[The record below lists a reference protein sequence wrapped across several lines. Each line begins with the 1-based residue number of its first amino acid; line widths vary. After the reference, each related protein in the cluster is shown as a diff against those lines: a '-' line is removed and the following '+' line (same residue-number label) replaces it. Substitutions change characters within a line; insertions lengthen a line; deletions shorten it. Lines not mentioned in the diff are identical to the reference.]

1 MSIPIF
7 FPSLGGVDGAK
18 DTASG
23 EVTSLVDHQQR
34 ARTRGFITN
43 KRLMLSL
50 AEAGGRM
57 MYSYKDLAA
66 LAGYTARVY
75 ALLSTLHRVH
85 ANAYYRK
92 NAELYSLGDAQG
104 TVQEGYDGIRMEHV
118 PIVAPARRGYSG
130 EELIASLDLKV
141 RAGQHVLISG
151 GNGVGKTA
159 IARVIGGL
167 WPVYRG
173 LVSKPKQ
180 DKLFQIPQRPYLSMG
195 TLRDQLIYPD
205 SHADMV
211 LAGRRDRELLQILEI
226 FKLEF
231 VVRREGGWETKKDW
245 KNVFSGGEKQRI
257 NLARMFYH
265 QPKYAIL
272 DEATSAVSSDVEG
285 TIYQEAKKLGITLIT
300 ISHRPGLLK
309 YHTHTLKLNGDDQG
323 WNFEP
328 IGVEKERMSVE
339 AEIKSIHKQLDDV
352 QKLKTRRT
360 EIEKQLTMR
369 DDDTP
374 AEPLR
379 LENGGAKVDE
389 ASV

>member
-1 MSIPIF
+1 MSFPIF
-7 FPSLGGVDGAK
+7 FPALGGMD
-18 DTASG
+18 ASI
-23 EVTSLVDHQQR
+23 ESNSEATPLIDHKQR
-34 ARTRGFITN
+34 SRTRGFITN

-92 NAELYSLGDAQG
+92 DAELYSLGDVQG

-118 PIVAPARRGYSG
+118 PIVAPAKRGYSG
-130 EELIASLDLKV
+130 EELIESLDLKI

-159 IARVIGGL
+159 VARVIAGL

-180 DKLFQIPQRPYLSMG
+180 DKLFHIPQRPYLSMG

-211 LAGRRDRELLQILEI
+211 LSGRRDRELLQILEI

-231 VVRREGGWETKKDW
+231 VVHREGGWETKKDW

-257 NLARMFYH
+257 NLVRMFYH

-272 DEATSAVSSDVEG
+272 DEATSAISSDVEG
-285 TIYQEAKKLGITLIT
+285 TIYQEAKNLGITLIT

-309 YHTHTLKLNGDDQG
+309 YHTHTLKIDGHEG
-323 WNFEP
+323 WSFEP

-339 AEIKSIHKQLDDV
+339 NEIKD
-352 QKLKTRRT
+352 
-360 EIEKQLTMR
+360 IEKQLLNVAKLKARRSEVERQLTSQVA
-369 DDDTP
+369 DDP
-374 AEPLR
+374 KLEIAEEVR
-379 LENGGAKVDE
+379 V
-389 ASV
+389 